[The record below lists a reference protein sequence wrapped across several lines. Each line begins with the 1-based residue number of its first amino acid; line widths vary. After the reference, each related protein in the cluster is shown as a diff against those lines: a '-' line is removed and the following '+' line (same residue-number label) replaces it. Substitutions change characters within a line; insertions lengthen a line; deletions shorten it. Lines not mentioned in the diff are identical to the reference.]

1 MSYVKSVSGSDYRFL
16 VRGVML
22 YHTCPWLNLL
32 NGPLMFK
39 RRYVTLLP
47 LFVLLA
53 ACSSKPKP
61 TETDTTTGTP
71 SGGFLLEPQH
81 NVMQMGGD
89 FANNPNAQ
97 QFIDKMVNKHG
108 FDRQQLQEILSQ
120 AKRLDSVLRL
130 MDNQA
135 PTTSVK
141 PPSGPNGAWLRYRK
155 KFITPDNVQNGVV
168 FWNQYEDALNRAW
181 QVYGVPPEIIVGII
195 GVETRWGRVMGKTRI
210 LDALATLSFNYPRR
224 AEYFSG
230 ELETFLLMA
239 RDEQDDPLNLKGSF
253 AGAMGYGQFM
263 PSSYKQ
269 YAVDFSGDGH
279 INLWDPVDAIGS
291 VANYFKAHGWV
302 KGDQVAVMANGQAP
316 GLPNGFKTKYSISQL
331 AAAGLTPQQPL
342 GNHQQASL
350 LRLDVGTGY
359 QYWYGLPNF
368 YTITRYN
375 HSTHYAMAV
384 WQLGQA
390 VALARSEPVCGG
402 GRNSVCTEDY
412 SGGLVTGEGFQIS

>member
-61 TETDTTTGTP
+61 TETETTTGTP

-97 QFIDKMVNKHG
+97 QFIDRMVNKHG

-279 INLWDPVDAIGS
+279 INLWEPVDAIGS

-316 GLPNGFKTKYSISQL
+316 GLPNGFKTRYSISQL

-390 VALARSEPVCGG
+390 VALARV
-402 GRNSVCTEDY
+402 
-412 SGGLVTGEGFQIS
+412 Q

>member
-61 TETDTTTGTP
+61 TETETTTGTP

-81 NVMQMGGD
+81 NVMQVGGD

-97 QFIDKMVNKHG
+97 QFIDRMVNKHG

-390 VALARSEPVCGG
+390 VALARV
-402 GRNSVCTEDY
+402 
-412 SGGLVTGEGFQIS
+412 Q

>member
-61 TETDTTTGTP
+61 TGTETTTGTP

-390 VALARSEPVCGG
+390 VALARV
-402 GRNSVCTEDY
+402 
-412 SGGLVTGEGFQIS
+412 Q

>member
-61 TETDTTTGTP
+61 TETETTTGTP

-135 PTTSVK
+135 PTISVK

-302 KGDQVAVMANGQAP
+302 KGDQVAIMANGQAP

-390 VALARSEPVCGG
+390 VALARV
-402 GRNSVCTEDY
+402 
-412 SGGLVTGEGFQIS
+412 Q

>member
-1 MSYVKSVSGSDYRFL
+1 MCYVKSVLGSDYRFL
-16 VRGVML
+16 VRGGML

-390 VALARSEPVCGG
+390 VALARV
-402 GRNSVCTEDY
+402 
-412 SGGLVTGEGFQIS
+412 Q

>member
-1 MSYVKSVSGSDYRFL
+1 
-16 VRGVML
+16 
-22 YHTCPWLNLL
+22 
-32 NGPLMFK
+32 MFK

-61 TETDTTTGTP
+61 TETETTTGTP

-316 GLPNGFKTKYSISQL
+316 GLPNGFKTRYSIAQL

-390 VALARSEPVCGG
+390 VALARV
-402 GRNSVCTEDY
+402 
-412 SGGLVTGEGFQIS
+412 Q

>member
-181 QVYGVPPEIIVGII
+181 QVFGVPPEIIVGII

-390 VALARSEPVCGG
+390 VALARV
-402 GRNSVCTEDY
+402 
-412 SGGLVTGEGFQIS
+412 Q

>member
-53 ACSSKPKP
+53 ACSSKPKL

-390 VALARSEPVCGG
+390 VALARV
-402 GRNSVCTEDY
+402 
-412 SGGLVTGEGFQIS
+412 Q

>member
-16 VRGVML
+16 VRGGML
-22 YHTCPWLNLL
+22 YHTYPWLNLL

-61 TETDTTTGTP
+61 TETETTTGTP

-108 FDRQQLQEILSQ
+108 FNRQQLQEILSQ

-316 GLPNGFKTKYSISQL
+316 GLPNGFKTRYSISQL

-390 VALARSEPVCGG
+390 VALARV
-402 GRNSVCTEDY
+402 
-412 SGGLVTGEGFQIS
+412 Q

>member
-16 VRGVML
+16 VWGVML
-22 YHTCPWLNLL
+22 YHTRPWLNLL

-390 VALARSEPVCGG
+390 VALARV
-402 GRNSVCTEDY
+402 
-412 SGGLVTGEGFQIS
+412 Q

>member
-331 AAAGLTPQQPL
+331 DAAGLTPQQPL

-390 VALARSEPVCGG
+390 VALARV
-402 GRNSVCTEDY
+402 
-412 SGGLVTGEGFQIS
+412 Q

>member
-181 QVYGVPPEIIVGII
+181 QVYGVPPEITVGII

-291 VANYFKAHGWV
+291 VANYFKQHGWV
-302 KGDQVAVMANGQAP
+302 SGDLVAVQALGQAP
-316 GLPNGFKTKYSISQL
+316 GLNNGFKTKYSVSQL
-331 AAAGLTPQQPL
+331 AAAGLTPTQPL

-350 LRLDVGTGY
+350 LRLDIGTGY

-384 WQLGQA
+384 WQLGLAVSQA
-390 VALARSEPVCGG
+390 RM
-402 GRNSVCTEDY
+402 
-412 SGGLVTGEGFQIS
+412 Q

>member
-61 TETDTTTGTP
+61 TETETTTGTP

-302 KGDQVAVMANGQAP
+302 KGDQVAVMAEGQAP
-316 GLPNGFKTKYSISQL
+316 GLPNGFKTRYSISQL

-342 GNHQQASL
+342 GNHPQASL

-390 VALARSEPVCGG
+390 VALARV
-402 GRNSVCTEDY
+402 
-412 SGGLVTGEGFQIS
+412 Q

>member
-1 MSYVKSVSGSDYRFL
+1 
-16 VRGVML
+16 
-22 YHTCPWLNLL
+22 
-32 NGPLMFK
+32 MFK

-181 QVYGVPPEIIVGII
+181 QVHGVPPEIIVGII

-390 VALARSEPVCGG
+390 VALARV
-402 GRNSVCTEDY
+402 
-412 SGGLVTGEGFQIS
+412 Q

>member
-331 AAAGLTPQQPL
+331 AAAGLTPQQAL

-390 VALARSEPVCGG
+390 VALARV
-402 GRNSVCTEDY
+402 
-412 SGGLVTGEGFQIS
+412 Q

>member
-181 QVYGVPPEIIVGII
+181 QGYGVPPEIIVGII

-390 VALARSEPVCGG
+390 VALARV
-402 GRNSVCTEDY
+402 
-412 SGGLVTGEGFQIS
+412 Q

>member
-1 MSYVKSVSGSDYRFL
+1 MCYVKSVLGSDYRFL
-16 VRGVML
+16 VRGGML

-32 NGPLMFK
+32 NGLLMFK

-61 TETDTTTGTP
+61 TETETTTGTP

-89 FANNPNAQ
+89 FANTPNAQ
-97 QFIDKMVNKHG
+97 QFIDLMVNKHG
-108 FDRQQLQEILSQ
+108 IDRQQLQEILSQ

-331 AAAGLTPQQPL
+331 ATAGLTPQQPL

-375 HSTHYAMAV
+375 HSPHYAMAV

-390 VALARSEPVCGG
+390 VALARV
-402 GRNSVCTEDY
+402 
-412 SGGLVTGEGFQIS
+412 Q

>member
-368 YTITRYN
+368 YAITRYN

-390 VALARSEPVCGG
+390 VALARV
-402 GRNSVCTEDY
+402 
-412 SGGLVTGEGFQIS
+412 Q

>member
-97 QFIDKMVNKHG
+97 QFIDRMVNKHG

-239 RDEQDDPLNLKGSF
+239 RDEQDEPLNLKGSF

-390 VALARSEPVCGG
+390 VALARV
-402 GRNSVCTEDY
+402 
-412 SGGLVTGEGFQIS
+412 Q

>member
-279 INLWDPVDAIGS
+279 INLWDPIDAIGS

-390 VALARSEPVCGG
+390 VALARV
-402 GRNSVCTEDY
+402 
-412 SGGLVTGEGFQIS
+412 Q

>member
-97 QFIDKMVNKHG
+97 QFIDQMVNKHG

-316 GLPNGFKTKYSISQL
+316 GLPNGFKTRYSISQL

-390 VALARSEPVCGG
+390 VALARV
-402 GRNSVCTEDY
+402 
-412 SGGLVTGEGFQIS
+412 Q

>member
-61 TETDTTTGTP
+61 TEADTTTGTP

-390 VALARSEPVCGG
+390 VALARV
-402 GRNSVCTEDY
+402 
-412 SGGLVTGEGFQIS
+412 Q

>member
-1 MSYVKSVSGSDYRFL
+1 MYKEGSEENELSYVKSVSGSDYRFL
-16 VRGVML
+16 VRGGML

-61 TETDTTTGTP
+61 TETETTTGTP

-390 VALARSEPVCGG
+390 VALARV
-402 GRNSVCTEDY
+402 
-412 SGGLVTGEGFQIS
+412 Q

>member
-61 TETDTTTGTP
+61 TETETTTGTP

-302 KGDQVAVMANGQAP
+302 KGDLVAVMANGQAP
-316 GLPNGFKTKYSISQL
+316 GLPNGFKTRYSISQL

-390 VALARSEPVCGG
+390 VALARV
-402 GRNSVCTEDY
+402 
-412 SGGLVTGEGFQIS
+412 Q

>member
-316 GLPNGFKTKYSISQL
+316 GLPNGFKTRYSISQL
-331 AAAGLTPQQPL
+331 AAAGLPPQQPL

-390 VALARSEPVCGG
+390 VALARV
-402 GRNSVCTEDY
+402 
-412 SGGLVTGEGFQIS
+412 Q

>member
-61 TETDTTTGTP
+61 TETETTTGTP

-97 QFIDKMVNKHG
+97 QFIDRMVNKHG
-108 FDRQQLQEILSQ
+108 FDRKQLQEILSQ

-316 GLPNGFKTKYSISQL
+316 GLPNGFKTRYSISQL
-331 AAAGLTPQQPL
+331 ATAGLTPQQPL

-390 VALARSEPVCGG
+390 VALARV
-402 GRNSVCTEDY
+402 
-412 SGGLVTGEGFQIS
+412 Q

>member
-155 KFITPDNVQNGVV
+155 KFITPGNVQNGVV

-316 GLPNGFKTKYSISQL
+316 GLPNGFKTRYSISQL
-331 AAAGLTPQQPL
+331 ATAGLTPQQPL

-390 VALARSEPVCGG
+390 VALARV
-402 GRNSVCTEDY
+402 
-412 SGGLVTGEGFQIS
+412 Q

>member
-16 VRGVML
+16 VRGGML

-61 TETDTTTGTP
+61 TETETTTGTP

-108 FDRQQLQEILSQ
+108 FNRQQLQEILSQ

-195 GVETRWGRVMGKTRI
+195 GVETRWGRGMGKTRI

-316 GLPNGFKTKYSISQL
+316 GLPNGFKTRYSISQL

-390 VALARSEPVCGG
+390 VALARV
-402 GRNSVCTEDY
+402 
-412 SGGLVTGEGFQIS
+412 Q

>member
-302 KGDQVAVMANGQAP
+302 KGDPVAVMANGQAP

-390 VALARSEPVCGG
+390 VALARV
-402 GRNSVCTEDY
+402 
-412 SGGLVTGEGFQIS
+412 Q

>member
-224 AEYFSG
+224 AEYFSS

-316 GLPNGFKTKYSISQL
+316 GLPNGFKTRYSISQL

-390 VALARSEPVCGG
+390 VALARV
-402 GRNSVCTEDY
+402 
-412 SGGLVTGEGFQIS
+412 Q

>member
-32 NGPLMFK
+32 IGPLMFK

-61 TETDTTTGTP
+61 TETETTTGTP

-368 YTITRYN
+368 YTITCYN

-390 VALARSEPVCGG
+390 VALARV
-402 GRNSVCTEDY
+402 
-412 SGGLVTGEGFQIS
+412 Q

>member
-39 RRYVTLLP
+39 PRYVTLLP

-390 VALARSEPVCGG
+390 VALARV
-402 GRNSVCTEDY
+402 
-412 SGGLVTGEGFQIS
+412 Q

>member
-61 TETDTTTGTP
+61 TETETTTGTP

-97 QFIDKMVNKHG
+97 QFIDRMVNKHG

-135 PTTSVK
+135 PTTLVK

-316 GLPNGFKTKYSISQL
+316 GLPNGFKTRYSISQL

-390 VALARSEPVCGG
+390 VALARV
-402 GRNSVCTEDY
+402 
-412 SGGLVTGEGFQIS
+412 Q

>member
-1 MSYVKSVSGSDYRFL
+1 MSYVKSVSGGDYRFL

-61 TETDTTTGTP
+61 TEAETTTGTP

-97 QFIDKMVNKHG
+97 QFIDKMVSKHG
-108 FDRQQLQEILSQ
+108 FNRQQLQEILSQ

-390 VALARSEPVCGG
+390 VALARV
-402 GRNSVCTEDY
+402 
-412 SGGLVTGEGFQIS
+412 Q

>member
-1 MSYVKSVSGSDYRFL
+1 
-16 VRGVML
+16 
-22 YHTCPWLNLL
+22 
-32 NGPLMFK
+32 MFK

-61 TETDTTTGTP
+61 TETETTTGTP

-359 QYWYGLPNF
+359 HYWYGLPNF

-390 VALARSEPVCGG
+390 VALARV
-402 GRNSVCTEDY
+402 
-412 SGGLVTGEGFQIS
+412 Q

>member
-61 TETDTTTGTP
+61 TETETTTGTP

-97 QFIDKMVNKHG
+97 QFIDRMVNKHG

-168 FWNQYEDALNRAW
+168 FWNQYEDVLNRAW

-316 GLPNGFKTKYSISQL
+316 GLPNGFKTRYSISQL

-390 VALARSEPVCGG
+390 VALARV
-402 GRNSVCTEDY
+402 
-412 SGGLVTGEGFQIS
+412 Q

>member
-181 QVYGVPPEIIVGII
+181 QEYGVPPEIIVGII

-390 VALARSEPVCGG
+390 VALARV
-402 GRNSVCTEDY
+402 
-412 SGGLVTGEGFQIS
+412 Q